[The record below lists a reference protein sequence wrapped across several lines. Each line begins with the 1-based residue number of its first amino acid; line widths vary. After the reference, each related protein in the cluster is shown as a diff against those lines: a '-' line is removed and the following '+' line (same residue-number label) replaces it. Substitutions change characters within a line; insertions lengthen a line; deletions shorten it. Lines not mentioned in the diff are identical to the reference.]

1 MMIDTQSDHDSLD
14 GYDVVEATIRDF
26 RKSVQRYQKHPD
38 NDSYLWDVFKYMQ
51 FMQSDEFFDMLS
63 YDVND
68 LIDTILAHAGMTQ
81 ADVVSHAYHSRRYM
95 F

>member
-1 MMIDTQSDHDSLD
+1 MIDTQPDRYLLD
-14 GYDVVEATIRDF
+14 GYDVIEATIQDF

-38 NDSYLWDVFKYMQ
+38 NDAYLWDVFRHMQ
-51 FMQSDEFFDMLS
+51 FMQSDDSFDMLP

-68 LIDTILAHAGMTQ
+68 LIDAVLSHAGLTQ